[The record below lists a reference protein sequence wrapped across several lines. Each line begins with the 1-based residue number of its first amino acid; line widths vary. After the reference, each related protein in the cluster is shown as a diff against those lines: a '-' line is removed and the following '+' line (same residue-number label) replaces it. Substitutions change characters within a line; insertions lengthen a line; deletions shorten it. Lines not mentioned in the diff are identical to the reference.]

1 MQEYKLI
8 INASP
13 SEIHSFEARSFIDKL
28 KGFMFIKKPGYAL
41 LLKSTNSIHSFFM
54 RFSIDV
60 LFLDKDNKIVKIE
73 GNIQPGRVFLPVIS
87 ASKVLE
93 LPTGLVDI
101 SKFKIGDIIDF
112 RKM

>member
-1 MQEYKLI
+1 
-8 INASP
+8 
-13 SEIHSFEARSFIDKL
+13 
-28 KGFMFIKKPGYAL
+28 
-41 LLKSTNSIHSFFM
+41 
-54 RFSIDV
+54 
-60 LFLDKDNKIVKIE
+60 
-73 GNIQPGRVFLPVIS
+73 LPVIS